1 MDIDLRMDRYDFHY
15 QFRDNPREFD
25 WSFHPERI
33 IIRNEALRADNT
45 ELYQRY
51 LKAAFA
57 DKCDVEMESF
67 ALVKRYLQHVS
78 GEEAFQLLRDSGVNI
93 LRSDI
98 HWEEDDAIF
107 TAKIIPDLDI
117 SFLVGDSD
125 DEQLIL
131 NYVYPSWVTNRKSL
145 WLDLSEIQ

>member
-15 QFRDNPREFD
+15 QFRENPQEFD

-33 IIRNEALRADNT
+33 IIKNEALRTGDS

-51 LKAAFA
+51 LKVAFPHR
-57 DKCDVEMESF
+57 MEAEISAF
-67 ALVKRYLQHVS
+67 NLTAERLQHLP
-78 GEEAFQLLRDSGVNI
+78 GDDAFKLLRGLEVNI

-117 SFLVGDSD
+117 SFLVGDAD

-131 NYVYPSWVTNRKSL
+131 NYVYPSWITNRKSL
-145 WLDLSEIQ
+145 WLDLSELQ